1 MQNCTLSRLNPVPPW
16 RSGFKPTQAPSSAAL
31 FQYRHASA
39 SHKHTAPTA
48 ATGILN
54 CGGPFLRACFSY
66 VVRTKKKG
74 PFFVIPILW
83 KVALPSK
90 PLDIPGSASRTSSLR
105 NKRPSTQ
112 TKSIDPRAQPLL
124 PLTRKQDDEISALV
138 AMFLVDVSLPWHKTD
153 AESHVD
159 IFLSTSQKRSKT
171 HVVTKSLY
179 IKTWFVCLNN
189 FECLKN
195 VETFQTP
202 KRVPW
207 CLPQICWQR

>member
-1 MQNCTLSRLNPVPPW
+1 MPPFSSIFRDGQLIGFTSGRELLLSEPW
-16 RSGFKPTQAPSSAAL
+16 SINQDPEGK
-31 FQYRHASA
+31 
-39 SHKHTAPTA
+39 
-48 ATGILN
+48 N
-54 CGGPFLRACFSY
+54 LR
-66 VVRTKKKG
+66 
-74 PFFVIPILW
+74 
-83 KVALPSK
+83 K
-90 PLDIPGSASRTSSLR
+90 PLDLLGSASRTSSLR

-124 PLTRKQDDEISALV
+124 PHTRKQDDVSALV

-179 IKTWFVCLNN
+179 IMTWFVCLNN
-189 FECLKN
+189 FECVKN